1 MYHLFEIW
9 RPVGSTCLGWKF
21 GHQAAP
27 LPLVENFATR
37 WCHLQFALLEI
48 WPPGGF
54 MASCALIDSQ
64 LVPHIYI
71 ESETE
76 HKYSLKYFV

>member
-1 MYHLFEIW
+1 
-9 RPVGSTCLGWKF
+9 
-21 GHQAAP
+21 
-27 LPLVENFATR
+27 
-37 WCHLQFALLEI
+37 
-48 WPPGGF
+48 

-76 HKYSLKYFV
+76 HKYSLKYFVWKNETASKFKMGAVVEILLKFQIDTF